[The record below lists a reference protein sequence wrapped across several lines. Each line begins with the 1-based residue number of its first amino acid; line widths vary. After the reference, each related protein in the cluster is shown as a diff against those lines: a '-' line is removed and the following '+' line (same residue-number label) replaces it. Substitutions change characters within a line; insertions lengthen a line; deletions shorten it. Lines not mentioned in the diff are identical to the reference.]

1 MELVVNKGV
10 VEKPSLIKKVR
21 AMAAGDKEAVII
33 LSPTDIQ
40 SIVVDKIF
48 QESTWLR
55 KYTHGHLDFD
65 VQNNSYVVTFSKK
78 D

>member
-21 AMAAGDKEAVII
+21 AMAARDKEAVII
-33 LSPTDIQ
+33 LSQADIQ
-40 SIVVDKIF
+40 EIVINKIF
-48 QESTWLR
+48 QESTWLK
-55 KYTHGHLDFD
+55 KYTQGYLDFD
-65 VQNNSYVVTFSKK
+65 VQNNSYVVTFSKE